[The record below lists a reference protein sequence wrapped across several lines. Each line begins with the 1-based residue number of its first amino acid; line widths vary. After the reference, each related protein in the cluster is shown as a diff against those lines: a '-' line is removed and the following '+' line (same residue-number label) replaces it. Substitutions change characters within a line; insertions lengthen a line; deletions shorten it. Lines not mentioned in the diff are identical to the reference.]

1 MEPNSSTDEALAQE
15 GAAAQAP
22 GGDDLAQGAQ
32 ASEETAEASA
42 AASGNKTLVL
52 GASENPS
59 RYSFLA
65 ANRLLQHGHS
75 ILLIGARPGQVLGQ
89 PILTNHPALEGIHT
103 VTLYLN
109 PHHQAEYEDYIVGL
123 KPARV
128 IFNPGTEHPDFMD
141 RLEAEG
147 VEVLEACTL
156 VMLGSGLY

>member
-1 MEPNSSTDEALAQE
+1 MEPNSTTDP
-15 GAAAQAP
+15 AAAQAP
-22 GGDDLAQGAQ
+22 GGDDQTQGAK
-32 ASEETAEASA
+32 ASHDTATASDT
-42 AASGNKTLVL
+42 AASGKKTLVL

-65 ANRLLQHGHS
+65 ANRLLQHGHPVV
-75 ILLIGARPGQVLGQ
+75 LIGARPGHVAGQ

-109 PHHQAEYEDYIVGL
+109 PYHQAEYEDYIAGL

-128 IFNPGTEHPDFMD
+128 IFNPGTENPDFMD

-156 VMLGSGLY
+156 VMLGADLY